1 MSDKNTIFHQK
12 KTINAAGKLITFDK
26 PKVMGILNITPDSFY
41 SGSRISSEKQAL
53 KTTEQM
59 LKDGADFI
67 DLGAYS
73 SRPGAADISIAE
85 ESERLLPAVKAIV
98 KEFPQAVLSID
109 TFRSEIAS
117 AAINE
122 GAHIINDIS
131 GGTLDQQMFETVAKL
146 KVPYILMHM
155 KGTPQTMKDLNQYED
170 MVKEILQYFALKIN
184 QLKLLGV
191 KDIIADPG
199 FGFAKNVE
207 QNFQLLS
214 QLEKFKLTGIP
225 VLAGLSRKSM
235 IWKTL
240 GIKSEEALNG
250 TSVLNTIALMKGAN
264 ILRVHDVKEA
274 VEAVKLAGLCS
285 GDWNLAIKN

>member
-41 SGSRISSEKQAL
+41 SGSRISSEEQTL
-53 KTTEQM
+53 RTTEQM

-67 DLGAYS
+67 DIGAYS
-73 SRPGAADISIAE
+73 SRPGAVDISIAE
-85 ESERLLPAVKAIV
+85 ETQRLLPAVKAVV
-98 KEFPQAVLSID
+98 KEFPEAVLSID
-109 TFRSEIAS
+109 TFRSEVAN

-155 KGTPQTMKDLNQYED
+155 KGTPQTMKDLNQYDD
-170 MVKEILQYFALKIN
+170 MMKEVLYYFALKIN
-184 QLKLLGV
+184 ELNSLGV

-199 FGFAKNVE
+199 FGFAKNIS
-207 QNFQLLS
+207 QNFELLS
-214 QLEKFKLTGIP
+214 QFELFKLAGIP
-225 VLAGLSRKSM
+225 VLVGLSRKSM

-240 GIKSEEALNG
+240 DIKNEDALNG
-250 TSVLNTIALMKGAN
+250 TTVLNTVALTKGAD

-274 VEAVKLAGLCS
+274 VEAVKLVGMCS
-285 GDWNLAIKN
+285 GN

>member
-12 KTINAAGKLITFDK
+12 KTINAGGRLITFDK

-41 SGSRISSEKQAL
+41 SGSRISSEEQAL
-53 KTTEQM
+53 RTTEQM

-67 DLGAYS
+67 DIGAYS
-73 SRPGAADISIAE
+73 SRPGAIDISTAE
-85 ESERLLPAVKAIV
+85 ETERLLPAVKVIV
-98 KEFPQAVLSID
+98 KEFPEAVLSID
-109 TFRSEIAS
+109 TFRSEVAN

-131 GGTLDQQMFETVAKL
+131 GGSLDQQMFETVAKL

-155 KGTPQTMKDLNQYED
+155 KGTPQTMKDLNQYDD
-170 MVKEILQYFALKIN
+170 MMNEILQYFALKISHLN
-184 QLKLLGV
+184 SLGV

-199 FGFAKNVE
+199 FGFAKNIE
-207 QNFQLLS
+207 QNFEILS
-214 QLEKFKLTGIP
+214 QFELFKLTGIP

-240 GIKSEEALNG
+240 DVKSEEALNG
-250 TSVLNTIALMKGAN
+250 TTVLNTVALMKGAD
-264 ILRVHDVKEA
+264 ILRVHDVREA
-274 VEAVKLAGLCS
+274 AEAGKLLGLMGS
-285 GDWNLAIKN
+285 RLATGG